1 MSTLELQRLRDDLRA
16 LREFVE
22 GIRPHVERARAQ
34 SRVDRV
40 APRCVRADSNVLSI
54 DRFRSSPTSV
64 SA

>member
-1 MSTLELQRLRDDLRA
+1 MSTLELQQLSDDLRA

-22 GIRPHVERARAQ
+22 GIRPHVERARGK

-40 APRCVRADSNVLSI
+40 AARCARADSNVLSL